1 MNASEIRTRVAV
13 LWVSTAIAASC
24 SLLLYL
30 VVPGALNDMVV
41 GEMEGEPLTDAI
53 GYMFAALVAIPL
65 AMATVTLLNGDRLT
79 RYGNL
84 IIATLLGLFAAFAV
98 GSHLWAGDFNG
109 HVLMAALACVL
120 AFVTA
125 GLSVTWL
132 RSPVQDAAASSSN
145 RASTT
150 PAPSS
155 DVAQPV
161 PQ

>member
-1 MNASEIRTRVAV
+1 M
-13 LWVSTAIAASC
+13 
-24 SLLLYL
+24 
-30 VVPGALNDMVV
+30 
-41 GEMEGEPLTDAI
+41 TDAI

-132 RSPVQDAAASSSN
+132 TQSGSGRGRVEFEPSQHHSS
-145 RASTT
+145 ALF
-150 PAPSS
+150 
-155 DVAQPV
+155 
-161 PQ
+161 